1 MNNNSRCPCAEKE
14 LNAIFGGRLTRH
26 QSALGDAVEKWAL
39 MGEGTLHSPV
49 DVTGHSE
56 VSDLGHSS
64 RAWAG
69 QEAVPGSNVPGMK
82 KKGKC
87 IS

>member
-1 MNNNSRCPCAEKE
+1 M
-14 LNAIFGGRLTRH
+14 
-26 QSALGDAVEKWAL
+26 GD
-39 MGEGTLHSPV
+39 GSLHSPV

-56 VSDLGHSS
+56 VSNLGHSS

-82 KKGKC
+82 KKKRNAFRNF
-87 IS
+87 IPKKIKV

>member
-1 MNNNSRCPCAEKE
+1 M
-14 LNAIFGGRLTRH
+14 
-26 QSALGDAVEKWAL
+26 GD
-39 MGEGTLHSPV
+39 GSLHSPV

-82 KKGKC
+82 KKKRNAFRNFFLKR
-87 IS
+87 